1 MKVRLVL
8 GSNSQRQTFRI
19 EWGNYF
25 QFIEKFMSNTEH
37 TLENAENT
45 RTHNF
50 ITQIIDEDLA
60 SGKHKSVHTRFP
72 PEPNGYLHIGHAK
85 SICLNFGLA
94 KEYNGLCNLRFDD
107 TNPVKEDVEYVDS
120 IKADVEW
127 LGFKWEGEP
136 RYASDY
142 FDALY
147 GYAIELIEKGLAY
160 VDELS
165 PDEMREYRGTLTEPG
180 KNSPYRDRSVE
191 ENLALFERMK
201 NGEFAEGTLSLRAK
215 IDMASPFMVM
225 RDPVLYRI
233 KFASHHQTGDKWCIY
248 PMYDFTHCI
257 SDAIECITHSLCT
270 LEFQDNRRL
279 YDWVLENISIERPLP
294 HQYEFSRLNL
304 EGTLTSKRKLLKLV
318 NEGIVDG
325 WNDPRMPTIS
335 GLRRRGYTPASLRE
349 FCRRIGVTKQDNVV
363 EYSALEA
370 CIREDLNENAP
381 RAMAVIDPVRVVIEN
396 FEGEETLTAPNHP
409 NRPEL
414 GERQLPFTKELYIDR
429 ADFREEANKQYK
441 RLVLGKEVRLRNAYV
456 IKAERVEKDANGE
469 ITTIFCTY
477 DPDTLGRNPADGR
490 KVKGV
495 IHWVSAVHNHPAEF
509 RLYERLFTVPNPGAA
524 EEIESVLNPT
534 SLVVKH
540 GFVEQSLA
548 NAEPEKGYQ
557 FEREGYFCADN
568 KDSRPEHLVFNL
580 TVSLK
585 EGF

>member
-19 EWGNYF
+19 EWRNYF

-257 SDAIECITHSLCT
+257 SDAIERITHSLCT

-318 NEGIVDG
+318 NDGIVDG

-456 IKAERVEKDANGE
+456 IKAERVEKDASGK
-469 ITTIFCTY
+469 ITTIYCTY
-477 DPDTLGRNPADGR
+477 DPETLGKNPADGR

-495 IHWVSAVHNHPAEF
+495 IHWVSATHAKPAEF
-509 RLYERLFTVPNPGAA
+509 RLYDRLFTVPNPGAE
-524 EEIESVLNPT
+524 EEIESVLNPN

>member
-8 GSNSQRQTFRI
+8 GSNSQRLTFRI

-120 IKADVEW
+120 IKEDVQW

-257 SDAIECITHSLCT
+257 SDAIERITHSLCT

-318 NEGIVDG
+318 NDGIVDG

-414 GERQLPFTKELYIDR
+414 GERQLPFTKEIYIDR

-477 DPDTLGRNPADGR
+477 DPETLGKNPADGR

-524 EEIESVLNPT
+524 DEIESVLNPT

-540 GFVEQSLA
+540 GCVEQSLA

>member
-8 GSNSQRQTFRI
+8 GSNSQCQTFRI

-120 IKADVEW
+120 IKEDVQW

-257 SDAIECITHSLCT
+257 SDAIERITHSLCT

-318 NEGIVDG
+318 NDGIVDG

-456 IKAERVEKDANGE
+456 IKAERVEKDENGE

-477 DPDTLGRNPADGR
+477 DPETLGKNPADGR

-509 RLYERLFTVPNPGAA
+509 RLYDRLFTVPNPGAA

-568 KDSRPEHLVFNL
+568 KDIRPEHLVFNL

>member
-1 MKVRLVL
+1 
-8 GSNSQRQTFRI
+8 
-19 EWGNYF
+19 
-25 QFIEKFMSNTEH
+25 MSNEEILNNEH
-37 TLENAENT
+37 HDVRA
-45 RTHNF
+45 NF
-50 ITQIIDEDLA
+50 ITHIIDEDLA
-60 SGKHKSVHTRFP
+60 SGKHDNVYTRFP

-85 SICLNFGLA
+85 SICLNFGIA
-94 KEYNGLCNLRFDD
+94 EDYKGLCNLRFDD

-120 IKADVEW
+120 IKEDVKW
-127 LGFKWEGEP
+127 LGFEWEGEP

-142 FDALY
+142 FDQLY
-147 GYAIELIEKGLAY
+147 GYAIELINKGLAY

-180 KNSPYRDRSVE
+180 KNSPYRDRPIE
-191 ENLALFERMK
+191 ENLALFEKMK
-201 NGEFAEGTLSLRAK
+201 NGEVEEGKMSLRAK
-215 IDMASPFMVM
+215 IDMASPFIVM

-257 SDAIECITHSLCT
+257 SDAIESITHSICT

-318 NEGIVDG
+318 NDGIVDG

-335 GLRRRGYTPASLRE
+335 GLRRRGYTPASIRE

-363 EYSALEA
+363 EYSALES
-370 CIREDLNENAP
+370 CIRDDLNTNAP
-381 RAMAVIDPVRVVIEN
+381 RAMAVINPVKVVIEN
-396 FEGEETLTAPNHP
+396 FEGEEWLTAPNHP
-409 NRPEL
+409 NREEL
-414 GERQLPFTKELYIDR
+414 GSRELPFTRELYIDE

-456 IKAERVEKDANGE
+456 IKAERVEKDASGK
-469 ITTIFCTY
+469 ITTIYCTY
-477 DPDTLGRNPADGR
+477 DPETLGKNPADGR

-495 IHWVSAVHNHPAEF
+495 IHWVSAVHNKPAEF
-509 RLYERLFTVPNPGAA
+509 RIYDRLFTVANPGA
-524 EEIESVLNPT
+524 EEDICSVVNPT
-534 SLVVKH
+534 SLVVKQ
-540 GFVEQSLA
+540 GFVEPSLA
-548 NAEPEKGYQ
+548 NAKAEQGYQ
-557 FEREGYFCADN
+557 FEREGYYCLDSKDGSADN
-568 KDSRPEHLVFNL
+568 LVFNL

-585 EGF
+585 ESVAF